1 MRFGSWSHYQDALAR
16 GWPATARSRF
26 LSFPFEALVADQL
39 AALERL
45 SEWLKLPLVTRD
57 AINFEAF
64 KARFPGKD
72 LRGASEGYEHYYSAR
87 QLDLLWE
94 IAWRCRRRV
103 WLRAS

>member
-1 MRFGSWSHYQDALAR
+1 MAEPSAWSRAMRS
-16 GWPATARSRF
+16 
-26 LSFPFEALVADQL
+26 
-39 AALERL
+39 
-45 SEWLKLPLVTRD
+45 
-57 AINFEAF
+57 NFEAF

-94 IAWRCRRRV
+94 MARRCRRRV